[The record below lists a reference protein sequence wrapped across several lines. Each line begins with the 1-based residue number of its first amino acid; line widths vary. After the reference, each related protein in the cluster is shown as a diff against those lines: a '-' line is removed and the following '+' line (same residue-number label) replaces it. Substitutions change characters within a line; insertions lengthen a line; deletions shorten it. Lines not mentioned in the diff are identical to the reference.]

1 MNTKICVYKNCGNTS
16 LTTDVTFFTFPS
28 KDKQKSESWAKL
40 AGYDGESLKYK
51 YLCENHFSAIYI
63 SRTPRRTILLPPAMP
78 FYWNDTDKNYEALNE
93 TCDESSSDQHD
104 KTDDEEIVEQLQ
116 VADEISNDFD
126 IGSTTIHAQIVEF
139 EPIDRSTNKL
149 HQYENPKISLANVVT
164 VPNDDDQFMG
174 RKPDVLC
181 HVTKRQKLHMPSDHN
196 NVDISKSIENHELF
210 EDVVPND
217 IDYTENNPDITTFI
231 YKGEEYIQM
240 PKRIYLQQRS
250 QMEAEIRR
258 YELFIHSIKNL
269 VQTLE
274 NNEMNSN

>member
-40 AGYDGESLKYK
+40 AGYSGDSLKYK
-51 YLCENHFSAIYI
+51 YLCEHHFSSIYI

-78 FYWNDTDKNYEALNE
+78 YYWNDQDKSYEAEMNV
-93 TCDESSSDQHD
+93 TCDESSSDQHE
-104 KTDDEEIVEQLQ
+104 KTDDEEIVDHIQ

-126 IGSTTIHAQIVEF
+126 IASDTIHAQIVTF
-139 EPIDRSTNKL
+139 DPINISTNKI
-149 HQYENPKISLANVVT
+149 HQYDNPKLSLTKVVT
-164 VPNDDDQFMG
+164 DTNDDQFID

-181 HVTKRQKLHMPSDHN
+181 HVTKRQKLHATTGNSN
-196 NVDISKSIENHELF
+196 AEISSKSIENHELF
-210 EDVVPND
+210 EDVVPNH

-240 PKRIYLQQRS
+240 PKRIYLQQRT
-250 QMEAEIRR
+250 QLDTEIRR
-258 YELFIHSIKNL
+258 YELFIHSIKSL
-269 VQTLE
+269 VQSLE
-274 NNEMNSN
+274 NNETN